1 MYQRNGRASA
11 QTLRVWRTR
20 AGIFVAAAGTA
31 LILAWPNPAEST
43 AELGALNAD
52 QAAAL
57 DQQTAASV
65 DRGRKIYRDTAG
77 CAGCHGWDGK
87 AGIAGNDA
95 PALFQS
101 LLTAEEIQEVIR
113 CGAVGGDMARH
124 SDSAWTAAAPCYGGL
139 VEADIQEN
147 EFPPA
152 AARFMSARQLG
163 DVATYVTQVYK
174 LREMSLEECETYF
187 AVGDANCDPLR

>member
-1 MYQRNGRASA
+1 MQKKVGGAA
-11 QTLRVWRTR
+11 VVGTRTWL
-20 AGIFVAAAGTA
+20 AGAFVAAAGLA
-31 LILAWPNPAEST
+31 LMLVWPNPAKST

-52 QAAAL
+52 QAAAM

-77 CAGCHGWDGK
+77 CADCHGWDGK
-87 AGIAGNDA
+87 AGISGKSA

-101 LLTAEEIQEVIR
+101 VLTAEKILEVIR
-113 CGAVGGDMARH
+113 CGAVGTDMARH

-147 EFPPA
+147 KFPPA
-152 AARFMSARQLG
+152 AGRFMSTRQLG
-163 DVATYVTQVYK
+163 DVAMYVVQVYVM
-174 LREMSLEECETYF
+174 REMSLEECEKYF
-187 AVGDANCDPLR
+187 AAGDANCDPLR